1 MKKLSL
7 LILSCI
13 LIQSSVSA
21 RSVVFKND
29 DGKFGLKDEKGNIT
43 VEAQYKKLIRIGED
57 SWLTQKGSK
66 FGLMVNTGK
75 FVVEP
80 KYSYAERVL
89 GKYVKLGKGSKMGLF
104 DEYGFT
110 ILPVEFSSIDLLYG
124 GMFLTCRNY
133 KYGVTDMNGQMIL
146 DNVFDDIY
154 MPKPNTMV
162 LVYNGQ
168 TFEIKRGKET
178 DALTLPTNIQSIQ
191 DNSDFTIT
199 ELITKPG
206 VTTGYYGVTA
216 TNYFLK
222 IFSSISPAYEET
234 IDELMF
240 SKGADAAGV
249 IMNFSWI
256 PKFPFVYAKKYYQ
269 NLIAPNNGPL
279 SGVKTNLKREL
290 INAPAIETDEN

>member
-1 MKKLSL
+1 MFSVL
-7 LILSCI
+7 L
-13 LIQSSVSA
+13 QSSVLA
-21 RSVVFKND
+21 RPVVFSD
-29 DGKFGLKDEKGNIT
+29 EGLFGLKDEKGNVI
-43 VEAQYKKLIRIGED
+43 VDAQYKKLIKIGE
-57 SWLTQKGSK
+57 SAWLIQKGNR
-66 FGLMVNTGK
+66 FGLMADDGK
-75 FVVEP
+75 ILVKPEYN
-80 KYSYAERVL
+80 KAERVL
-89 GKYVKLGKGSKMGLF
+89 GKFAKLGKGDKYGLF
-104 DEYGFT
+104 DEYGFAV
-110 ILPVEFSSIDLLYG
+110 LPVEFSSIDLLYG
-124 GMFLTCRNY
+124 GMLLTCRNY

-162 LVYNGQ
+162 IVYNGQ
-168 TFEIKRGKET
+168 TFEIKKSRGEES
-178 DALTLPTNIQSIQ
+178 LTLPVNIQSIQ
-191 DNSDFTIT
+191 DSSEFTIT

-222 IFSSISPAYEET
+222 IFSSISPAYEQT

-256 PKFPFVYAKKYYQ
+256 PRFPIVYAKKYYQ

-279 SGVKTNLKREL
+279 SGVKTNLKKEL
-290 INAPAIETDEN
+290 TNTPAQDEN